1 MKIAFPEESLD
12 NAGMSKSVIGFHYT
26 LKNKVGEV
34 LDRSN
39 PESPLLF
46 LEGSGAIIEGL
57 EESLANMSEGESS
70 EVIVRPEKGYGF
82 RDESQIN
89 VVSKA
94 ALPAD
99 EVNLG
104 DFFQAGGDQHAPI
117 VQVVEVDGDDVK
129 LDANHPL
136 AGQDLFFDVEVVE
149 KRPATEEEISHGH
162 VHQADQGGC
171 CGGSGSASC
180 CSD

>member
-12 NAGMSKSVIGFHYT
+12 NAGMSQNVIGFHYT
-26 LKNKVGEV
+26 LKNKAGEV

-39 PESPLLF
+39 PENPLSF

-70 EVIVRPEKGYGF
+70 EVIVRPEKGYGV

-89 VVSKA
+89 VISKA

-99 EVNLG
+99 EVNVG

-149 KRPATEEEISHGH
+149 KRLATEEEISHGH
-162 VHQADQGGC
+162 VHKADQGGC
-171 CGGSGSASC
+171 CGGSGGC
-180 CSD
+180 GCD

>member
-12 NAGMSKSVIGFHYT
+12 NARMSQNVIGFHYT
-26 LKNKVGEV
+26 LKNKAGEV

-39 PESPLLF
+39 PESPLSY

-89 VVSKA
+89 VVSKG

-171 CGGSGSASC
+171 CGGSGGASC

>member
-12 NAGMSKSVIGFHYT
+12 NAGMSQNVIGFHYT
-26 LKNKVGEV
+26 LKNKAGEV

-39 PESPLLF
+39 PENPLSF

-89 VVSKA
+89 VISKA

-99 EVNLG
+99 EVNVG

-162 VHQADQGGC
+162 VHQADKGGC
-171 CGGSGSASC
+171 CGGSGGASC

>member
-1 MKIAFPEESLD
+1 
-12 NAGMSKSVIGFHYT
+12 MSQNVIGFNYT
-26 LKNKVGEV
+26 LKNKAGEV

-39 PESPLLF
+39 PENPLSF

-57 EESLANMSEGESS
+57 EESLSKMAEGDAG

-89 VVSKA
+89 VVSKS

-99 EVNLG
+99 DVKVG
-104 DFFQAGGDQHAPI
+104 DFFQAGGDQHAPV
-117 VQVVEVDGDDVK
+117 VQVIEVDGDNVK

-136 AGQDLFFDVEVVE
+136 AGQDLFFDVQVVE

-171 CGGSGSASC
+171 CSDSGGCGC
-180 CSD
+180 H

>member
-1 MKIAFPEESLD
+1 MKIAFLEKCLD
-12 NAGMSKSVIGFHYT
+12 NAGMSQNVIGFHYT
-26 LKNKVGEV
+26 LKNKAGEV

-39 PESPLLF
+39 PESPLAF

-57 EESLANMSEGESS
+57 EESLSDMSEGDSS

-89 VVSKA
+89 VVSKS

-99 EVNLG
+99 DVKVG
-104 DFFQAGGDQHAPI
+104 DFFQAGGDQHAPV
-117 VQVVEVDGDDVK
+117 VQVIEVDGDNVK

-149 KRPATEEEISHGH
+149 KRPATEEEVSHGH
-162 VHQADQGGC
+162 VHQASQGGC
-171 CGGSGSASC
+171 CGGSGGGGC
-180 CSD
+180 GCD